1 MVLRLF
7 RANRQ
12 SDGLQPC
19 RLHLGNGADLPLPMT
34 ASPGFEPRRI
44 YPAKSTIDASGPVRK
59 SKENRLTR
67 LEVSSCL
74 FRVRKIDRF
83 NLTCSFINRYVYI
96 YGDIQKFLTEILKP
110 LERFCILRWT
120 NTITQ
125 SRRSP
130 MAAISLS
137 YLPGSG
143 PSPRRAQNLP
153 PPLKSPKMIQWG

>member
-7 RANRQ
+7 RADRQ

-59 SKENRLTR
+59 SEENRLTR

-96 YGDIQKFLTEILKP
+96 YGDIQKFLTGILKP
-110 LERFCILRWT
+110 LERFYILRWT

-143 PSPRRAQNLP
+143 PSPGRSHFFSGRCPYL
-153 PPLKSPKMIQWG
+153 L